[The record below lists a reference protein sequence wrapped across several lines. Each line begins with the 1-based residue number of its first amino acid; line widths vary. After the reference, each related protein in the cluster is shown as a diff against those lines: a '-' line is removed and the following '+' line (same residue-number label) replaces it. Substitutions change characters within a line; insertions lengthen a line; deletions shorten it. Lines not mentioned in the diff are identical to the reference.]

1 MGLQS
6 ENSKAPATEE
16 KPPRL
21 NTCPG
26 KIFCNIKV
34 FVFCH
39 GLMQLS
45 QLLYSAYFKS
55 SLTTIEKRFGLSSL
69 SSGFISSLHEIGNV
83 ILIIFVSYFGSRVHR
98 PRIIGLGGL
107 LLALGAFLLTL
118 PHFLS
123 GRYEYSSAQ
132 ISNQSS
138 QSRLELCQG
147 GFKCLNATVNVQAEA
162 SIMWGL
168 MILAQLLAGIGTVP
182 IQPFGISYVDDFA
195 EPDNSP
201 LYIAILF
208 SISVFGPAF
217 GYLLGSAALKIFV
230 DFGQVSL
237 KDVNLTP
244 SDPRWIG
251 AWWLG
256 LLVAAGCL
264 LLCSI
269 PYFFFPRYMLKGK
282 EASEA
287 DILKKIEKTKAEEE
301 SLMVF
306 IKKFP
311 QGFLKLLLNPLFIL
325 LVLTQCS
332 FSSILAGLATFLNKY
347 LEKQFGVTSSYANF
361 LIGAVNLP
369 SAALG
374 MLFGGFIM
382 KRFAFSLKIIP
393 RFTIVV
399 LLFSIL
405 CYLPLFFMGCS
416 SQTVAGIHLSSTS
429 SSPEQDPCNLRCSC
443 SKYLFHPVCGD
454 DGVEYLS
461 PCHAGCTGFFSN
473 SSTSGIIYTNCS
485 CISTKNGQS
494 SAKTGSCSVSCA
506 HLLLPV
512 ILIISFSALIACLS
526 HNPLYMM
533 VLRVVSYDEKSF
545 AIGVQ
550 FLLMRLLAWLPAPT
564 LFGILIDSSCIW
576 WKKACNHKSGACY
589 YYNNSFFRSRFLGL
603 QVSYKIIGILLLS
616 FISWKLTRNKQYNMQ
631 DKAADPE

>member
-6 ENSKAPATEE
+6 ENGKAPATDD

-21 NTCPG
+21 NTCQG
-26 KIFCNIKV
+26 KVFCNIKV

-132 ISNQSS
+132 IYNQSS
-138 QSRLELCQG
+138 KSRLELCQG
-147 GFKCLNATVNVQAEA
+147 GFKCLNATVNIQEEA

-195 EPDNSP
+195 EPNNSP
-201 LYIAILF
+201 LYIE
-208 SISVFGPAF
+208 
-217 GYLLGSAALKIFV
+217 
-230 DFGQVSL
+230 
-237 KDVNLTP
+237 DVNLTP
-244 SDPRWIG
+244 GDPRWIG

-282 EASEA
+282 EASET
-287 DILKKIEKTKAEEE
+287 DILKKIEKAKAEEE
-301 SLMVF
+301 SLVVF

-311 QGFLKLLLNPLFIL
+311 QGFLRLLLNPLFML

-332 FSSILAGLATFLNKY
+332 FSSILAGLSTFLNKY
-347 LEKQFGVTSSYANF
+347 LEKQFGATSSYANF
-361 LIGAVNLP
+361 LIGSVNLP

-374 MLFGGFIM
+374 MLFGGLIM
-382 KRFAFSLKIIP
+382 KRFAFSLKTIP

-399 LLFSIL
+399 LLFSTL
-405 CYLPLFFMGCS
+405 CYLPLFLMGCS

-461 PCHAGCTGFFSN
+461 PCHAGCSGFLSN
-473 SSTSGIIYTNCS
+473 SSVSGIIYTNCS

-494 SAKTGSCSVSCA
+494 SAKTGSCPVSCA

-512 ILIISFSALIACLS
+512 IFIISFSALIACLS

-564 LFGILIDSSCIW
+564 LFGILIDSSCTW
-576 WKKACNHKSGACY
+576 WMKACNSKSGACH
-589 YYNNSFFRSRFLGL
+589 YYNNSFFRSRYLGL
-603 QVSYKIIGILLLS
+603 QVGYKIIGILLLS
-616 FISWKLTRNKQYNMQ
+616 FISWKLTRNKQYNVQ